1 MEEKQ
6 GVKADYLSVLF
17 GVSVGVVHSLARR
30 GVVLKKPEPNCFAL
44 LAESMRAYC
53 THLPEMA
60 AGNGTERMAQ
70 SVERARLE
78 QIAGRCSGAAVRR
91 GALVDIEGVAAEWS
105 GFCARFAPEC

>member
-6 GVKADYLSVLF
+6 GVKADYLAVMF

-44 LAESMRAYC
+44 LAESVRAYC

-60 AGNGTERMAQ
+60 AGRETAPSEWRNPSSGLGWNKLQADAVELL
-70 SVERARLE
+70 SGVER
-78 QIAGRCSGAAVRR
+78 
-91 GALVDIEGVAAEWS
+91 WS
-105 GFCARFAPEC
+105 T